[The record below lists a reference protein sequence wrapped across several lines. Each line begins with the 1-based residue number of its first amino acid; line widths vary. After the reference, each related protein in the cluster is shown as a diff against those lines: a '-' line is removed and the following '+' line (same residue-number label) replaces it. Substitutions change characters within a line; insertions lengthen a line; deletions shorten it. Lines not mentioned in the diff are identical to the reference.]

1 MTQIKKQPRLI
12 QKDANNSQEGTEAG
26 GFPAYSSDL
35 VNIQENARAD
45 VAGFFEFFRQHMK
58 LNTAGVGSSVDFDGV
73 EYESGLIVSGM
84 RYKKLSGTSVEIE
97 EGKMYLSGEVVD
109 FPGGTFDYS
118 ANPILWIWTG
128 AETVTQRIFKDGQ
141 QKNATTI
148 SGYNLEQTPSTT
160 PPGGMST
167 TDNHIKFDFTE
178 IDSTERRARVCENYT
193 ISAALYLQQL
203 RENYDGLAWVPAIAD
218 AGTSFN
224 AFNINSRL
232 KDRGQTLSVSMF
244 ARIGYADVVEGA
256 WTTLANPNQPAFL
269 SATRYATGMLI
280 GEGDDLVACFFRVNN
295 SVIEYFVPTKP
306 ATASGFSTFRGDFE
320 IHSDQAETSVS
331 RVGATLWM
339 KHPESL

>member
-128 AETVTQRIFKDGQ
+128 SETVTQRVFRDGN

-203 RENYDGLAWVPAIAD
+203 RENYDGLPWVPAIAD
-218 AGTSFN
+218 AGTTFN
-224 AFNINSRL
+224 TFNIRTRL
-232 KDRGQTLSVSMF
+232 KDRGDSLSFEIF
-244 ARIGYADVVEGA
+244 ASLDTSGLTTGA
-256 WTTLANPNQPAFL
+256 WTVLGNTNQPAW
-269 SATRYATGMLI
+269 SYERYGRGLITGVTGLPA
-280 GEGDDLVACFFRVNN
+280 DVFFKVSGSN
-295 SVIEYFVPTKP
+295 IEYYLP
-306 ATASGFSTFRGDFE
+306 ALPAGGSGLVTFRGDFE
-320 IHSDQAETSVS
+320 VYTPDGETNVS
-331 RVGATLWM
+331 RVGNTLWM